1 MIQDSD
7 LLNNYEKSLKEAN
20 EKLKEAQV
28 EIEKSQEYYNK
39 KVKEVSLQYN
49 LNLNSITNSC
59 FNDF

>member
-49 LNLNSITNSC
+49 LNLIFITNSC

>member
-49 LNLNSITNSC
+49 LNLIFITNPY

>member
-39 KVKEVSLQYN
+39 KVKEVSL
-49 LNLNSITNSC
+49 
-59 FNDF
+59 

>member
-28 EIEKSQEYYNK
+28 EIENSQEYYNK

-49 LNLNSITNSC
+49 LNLIFITNPY

>member
-49 LNLNSITNSC
+49 LIFIFITNSC

>member
-49 LNLNSITNSC
+49 LNLIFMTNSC